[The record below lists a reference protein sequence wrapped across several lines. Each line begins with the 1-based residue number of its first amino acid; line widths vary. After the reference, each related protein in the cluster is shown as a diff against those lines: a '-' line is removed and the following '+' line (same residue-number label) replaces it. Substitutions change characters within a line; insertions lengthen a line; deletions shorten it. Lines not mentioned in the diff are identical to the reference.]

1 MGQLTLLIN
10 ILGIPL
16 LVIHIR
22 ACLNAMCAIWLP
34 FQRATLLSLHHNT
47 EPVGAGFHALW
58 ATSSIQVEWK
68 MTRLVMDHF
77 CLPWPSG
84 WCKALQKWIWPTS
97 MCSFLLG
104 THLFEILTEPSKFK
118 VLRRQI
124 SIRITVTVAHTRFK
138 PANAERLLK
147 QSAMYQHTR
156 TLQYMGLEKSLSAVD
171 VYN

>member
-1 MGQLTLLIN
+1 
-10 ILGIPL
+10 
-16 LVIHIR
+16 
-22 ACLNAMCAIWLP
+22 
-34 FQRATLLSLHHNT
+34 
-47 EPVGAGFHALW
+47 
-58 ATSSIQVEWK
+58 
-68 MTRLVMDHF
+68 
-77 CLPWPSG
+77 
-84 WCKALQKWIWPTS
+84 